1 MSVKTAALLVHMLA
15 QYAID
20 TVGPDGTMVRV
31 SAEDA
36 PLSRAALIT
45 RIAEAAME
53 QAGVEQ

>member
-1 MSVKTAALLVHMLA
+1 MSAKTTALLVHMLA
-15 QYAID
+15 QHAIE
-20 TVGPDGTMVRV
+20 TIGPDGTMVRV

-53 QAGVEQ
+53 QAEAEQ